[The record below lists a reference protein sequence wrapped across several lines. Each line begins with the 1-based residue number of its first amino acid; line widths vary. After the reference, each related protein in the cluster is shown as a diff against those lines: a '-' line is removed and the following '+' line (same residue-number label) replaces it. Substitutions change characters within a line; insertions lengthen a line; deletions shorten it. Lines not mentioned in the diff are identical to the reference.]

1 MEQFEKVDKLVE
13 KTGVSYAEAK
23 AALESSGWNLLD
35 ALILLEKEHKTESAP
50 GRYVSEPGEPEEEAG
65 AEYVSEAPDR
75 GRETRE
81 KIRSGLKKAWAFL
94 TKNKMTFTGRSG
106 DPVFTVPVL
115 VVIILLL
122 ASVGT
127 VLVLALIALLL
138 GCGFSFSGPDLGK
151 DGLNDAVNAVGE
163 KMADIGND
171 IRDRY
176 NDYKEKNGDTE
187 NRE

>member
-1 MEQFEKVDKLVE
+1 MTNFEMVE
-13 KTGVSYAEAK
+13 MLREKANISYEEAK
-23 AALESSGWNLLD
+23 AALESSGWDLLD
-35 ALILLEKEHKTESAP
+35 ALILLEKAHKTDSAP
-50 GRYVSEPGEPEEEAG
+50 GRYVSEPGEPEGEAG

-81 KIRSGLKKAWAFL
+81 KIRSGLKKAWDFL

-176 NDYKEKNGDTE
+176 NDYREKNGDTE